1 MKWVSIWFNIFVKYI
16 FIYYWENKN
25 FKVFV
30 FLYIKI
36 YIVLIFGFDWF
47 DGYIF
52 GVWLIEW

>member
-1 MKWVSIWFNIFVKYI
+1 MKWVSIWFNIFVKYV

-30 FLYIKI
+30 ILYIKI

-47 DGYIF
+47 DEYIF